1 MYIYIFL
8 FTDIIYN
15 TPAQK
20 VYFTQIP
27 LHSWCLEKKPGCSS
41 RAFAWLCAVTW
52 TEMQKIWPHGWS
64 DPVVNKKWFIN
75 MKFCS
80 PTCPKL
86 FKWICLNV
94 FFWSQVGGKMRTWLP
109 KFGMDRWKLFWQ
121 LVIYSTST
129 SVMIENIAGQ
139 ADLLLWSIVAWFCL
153 HSDKLRITLITEFS
167 CS

>member
-1 MYIYIFL
+1 MSEQIWFKIEMFLYMYIVIYIFFEYTKMYIYIFL

-27 LHSWCLEKKPGCSS
+27 LHSWCLEKKTGCSS

-52 TEMQKIWPHGWS
+52 TEVQKIWPHGWS

-94 FFWSQVGGKMRTWLP
+94 VFF
-109 KFGMDRWKLFWQ
+109 DRR
-121 LVIYSTST
+121 LVERWELDFPNLEWIDGNCFDS
-129 SVMIENIAGQ
+129 
-139 ADLLLWSIVAWFCL
+139 
-153 HSDKLRITLITEFS
+153 
-167 CS
+167 